1 MTQET
6 AEQVDHW
13 GRALG
18 AELSTG
24 LSRALYRHW
33 FRVEWEAIE
42 NIPRSGG
49 ALLVSNHAGM
59 FPVDGAIIQQGVEEE
74 LGRPV
79 YTLAHHGF
87 WAFPFLGRYLS
98 RGGAVVGH
106 PENANRLLRDEGQ
119 LVLVFPE
126 GAKGPEK
133 TREERYRLQR
143 FGRGGFVE
151 TALRAGVPIV
161 PIVLSG
167 TEDAT
172 PTVATLRLAGL
183 QMPITLNMLVLGPL
197 GLLAPLPVKIRVRA
211 LEPQLLD
218 EPPGLEHYS
227 RSALMDHAEA
237 IRARMQQALDDM
249 RLQRQD
255 LWRG

>member
-1 MTQET
+1 MT
-6 AEQVDHW
+6 EQVDHW
-13 GRALG
+13 GRAVG

-24 LSRALYRHW
+24 LSRAMYRHW

-42 NIPRSGG
+42 KVPETGG

-59 FPVDGAIIQQGVEEE
+59 FPVDGAIIGQGIEEQR
-74 LGRPV
+74 GRPV
-79 YTLAHHGF
+79 YALAHHGF
-87 WAFPFLGRYLS
+87 WAFPFIGPYLS

-106 PENANRLLRDEGQ
+106 PENADRLLRDEGQ

-133 TREERYRLQR
+133 TRQEKYRLQR

-161 PIVLSG
+161 PIVLAG
-167 TEDAT
+167 TDDAT
-172 PTVATLRLAGL
+172 PTVATLRFAGL

-197 GLLAPLPVKIRVRA
+197 GMMLPLPVKIRARVLDPVRI
-211 LEPQLLD
+211 D
-218 EPPGLEHYS
+218 EPAGLEHYS
-227 RSALMDHAEA
+227 RSLLMDHAES
-237 IRARMQQALDDM
+237 IRSTMQRALDDM
-249 RLQRQD
+249 HMQRQD
-255 LWRG
+255 IWRG